1 MHLLAD
7 PIAWLVVLLLSAL
20 GVVGNVALYQ
30 VGKQGFDAI
39 RERLPRVKPEQWQ
52 KVKGLYD
59 RFGAWALLLSGIPVL
74 GSLLTTGAGAF
85 GVALP
90 SFVVLVFVAKLVR
103 NWLIVVVPIEIY
115 LLFAK

>member
-7 PIAWLVVLLLSAL
+7 PIAWLVVLLLSVL
-20 GVVGNVALYQ
+20 GVAGNLALYE
-30 VGKQGFDAI
+30 VGKRGFDAI
-39 RERLPRVKPEQWQ
+39 RERLPKVRPEQWQ
-52 KVKGLYD
+52 KVKALFD

-85 GVALP
+85 GIPLP

-103 NWLIVVVPIEIY
+103 NWLIVVMPIELY
-115 LLFAK
+115 YLFAR